1 MRRAL
6 KCRRAFTLV
15 ELLVV
20 IAIMTLLMALLL
32 PAVQKVREAAN
43 KMICGNNLKQIGI
56 ACHNH
61 HNDYEMFPDA
71 GLTWQLPATPP
82 YRAGGLSPK
91 ATPSQ
96 NWGWLY
102 QILPYIEQDTL
113 WRADEVTTARTAVK
127 LYFCPSRRRPIVF
140 NYGGPLQ
147 FRGQCDYAGNNGT
160 IYNTGSASATGII
173 NKEYHPSLPGYG
185 RLPNIR
191 LAEGDIPD
199 GTSNTF
205 LAGEKLLRPDHYYV
219 ETAADNE
226 GYICGY
232 DWDIVRWGAFP
243 QSAPRRPDGWTVIAR
258 DNLNELEPVTG
269 IPLQDNYGWFNP
281 SSSSGETRFG
291 SAHAGGVNMLF
302 CDGSVRNIAYSVN
315 EITFGQ
321 GSNRRDGAT
330 PNFDDY

>member
-1 MRRAL
+1 MRRLL
-6 KCRRAFTLV
+6 KRREAFTLV

-20 IAIMTLLMALLL
+20 IAIITLLMALLL

-71 GLTWQLPATPP
+71 GLTWSLPATPP
-82 YRAGGLSPK
+82 YRSGGLSPK
-91 ATPSQ
+91 ATPNQ
-96 NWGWLY
+96 RWGWLY
-102 QILPYIEQDTL
+102 QILPYIEQDGL
-113 WRADEVTTARTAVK
+113 WRADEVTTAATAVK

-173 NKEYHPSLPGYG
+173 NKEYNATLAGYG

-199 GTSNTF
+199 GSSNTF
-205 LAGEKLLRPDHYYV
+205 LAGEKLLRPDHYY
-219 ETAADNE
+219 TTTGADNE

-243 QSAPRRPDGWTVIAR
+243 QNAPRRPDGWTVIAR
-258 DNLNELEPVTG
+258 DNINDLEIGTG
-269 IPLQDNYGWFNP
+269 IPMQDNYGWTNP
-281 SSSSGETRFG
+281 STNSGETRFG
-291 SAHAGGVNMLF
+291 AAHAGGVNMLF
-302 CDGSVRNIAYSVN
+302 CDGSVRNISYTVSEVV
-315 EITFGQ
+315 FGQ
-321 GSNRRDGAT
+321 GSNRRDGYT